1 MSHISIG
8 HGASIPLRYV
18 NRHGLITGPTGT
30 GKTVSIMRLTDEL
43 SAAGVPVLL
52 ADVKGDLWP
61 ILGQLPG
68 SVRLDPFGYAGVP
81 IRTTVQAMGPELL
94 ARCLELTDV
103 QAGTLQVVFA
113 VAHAAGLPLFDMT
126 DLKNVL
132 KTCAAKPAIISEQFG
147 HITAASIG
155 VIQRKL
161 IGFDMPCFG
170 NPRFDVANLLVP
182 GQVSILDA
190 VKLMQSPRVYASLL
204 MHLLTELYDR
214 LPESGDLDKPRLA
227 FIFDEAHLLFSDV
240 PPALLSKIERTVR
253 LIRSKGVGVYFASQS
268 NDDVPEII
276 RAQCST
282 AIRHS
287 RDLGVGKINFYSM
300 DDKGRTAAVK
310 LNVKVYLPTRVALEV
325 VAPIPVATVVVGEP
339 DLMGAIGGDSGWTIG
354 TRIEQLVAA
363 LIILVIIGFAVYGLA
378 CFFSVT
384 GAVLC
389 AAALGGVLALYST

>member
-1 MSHISIG
+1 MSQISIG

-18 NRHGLITGPTGT
+18 NRHGIITGPTGT

-68 SVRLDPFGYAGVP
+68 AVRLDPFGTAGVP
-81 IRTTVQAMGPELL
+81 IRTTVQSMGPELL

-113 VAHAAGLPLFDMT
+113 VADKAELPLQTIT

-132 KTCAAKPAIISEQFG
+132 KDCAASPVTISRRFA

-161 IGFDMPCFG
+161 IGFDMPCFD

-240 PPALLSKIERTVR
+240 PPALLAKIERTVR

-268 NDDVPEII
+268 IADVPEII
-276 RAQCST
+276 RSQCST

-287 RDLGVGKINFYSM
+287 RDLGVGKVNFQSM
-300 DDKGRTAAVK
+300 DDKGRTTAR
-310 LNVKVYLPTRVALEV
+310 LNVKVYLPTRVALEAA
-325 VAPIPVATVVVGEP
+325 APIPVATPISEHVQTN
-339 DLMGAIGGDSGWTIG
+339 DTKWTLGA
-354 TRIEQLVAA
+354 RVEQAIAA
-363 LIILVIIGFAVYGLA
+363 LIILLIIGFAVYGLA
-378 CFFSVT
+378 CFFSVS

-389 AAALGGVLALYST
+389 SIALGGTLALFAT